1 MNDLD
6 SAIWSNTD
14 FPYMCL
20 KDVPRTLKF
29 KEAIEAVVKPG
40 DIVVD
45 VGSGS
50 GILALF
56 TASAGASKVYAVE
69 IDHTL
74 AEALRMTAK
83 ANGFGDVIEV
93 VEEDILET
101 TRLPQGVNVVI
112 AEIIETGLIDEL
124 QVPAMNK
131 LRASGVIDDHTR
143 VIPEKYETF
152 VQPIYTDHI
161 YYGFKIYAPKHEWP
175 FYTDEKAG
183 WHPTNIDVIAPPQSL
198 GVIDFHIGPLEAR
211 VDKKLLFEC
220 DASKQMPINAVM
232 LSGHITLAG
241 NIGLDAT
248 NALNGD
254 KIYTVDEITNPQTVA
269 IYARF
274 IMGHGAKHL
283 EISCKRT

>member
-1 MNDLD
+1 MSDLD

-56 TASAGASKVYAVE
+56 TAAAGASKVYAVE

-93 VEEDILET
+93 VEDDILET
-101 TRLPQGVNVVI
+101 RSLPQAVDVVI

-131 LRASGVIDDHTR
+131 LRASGVIDDHTK

-161 YYGFKIYAPKHEWP
+161 YYGFKVYAPKHEWP
-175 FYTDEKAG
+175 FYADEKAG
-183 WHPTNIDVIAPPQSL
+183 WHPTSIDAISPPQSL
-198 GVIDFHIGPLEAR
+198 GVIDFHSGPLEAR
-211 VDKKLLFEC
+211 VDRELLFEC
-220 DASKQMPINAVM
+220 DTSKQLPVNAVM
-232 LSGHITLAG
+232 LSGRITLAG
-241 NIGLDAT
+241 STSLDAT

-254 KIYTVDEITNPQTVA
+254 KIYTVEEIDEPNKVI
-269 IYARF
+269 ISARF
-274 IMGHGAKHL
+274 IMGDGAKHL
-283 EISCKRT
+283 ELSCKQA